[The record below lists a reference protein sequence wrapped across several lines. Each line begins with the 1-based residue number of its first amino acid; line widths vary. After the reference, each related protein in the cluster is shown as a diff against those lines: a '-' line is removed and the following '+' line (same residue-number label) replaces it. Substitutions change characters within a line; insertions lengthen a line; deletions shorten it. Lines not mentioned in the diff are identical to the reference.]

1 MNTKDKIYCMT
12 LRSKLPL
19 HLYQKYFL
27 AKDSFESLLSKIEVV
42 VGSNAI
48 LYSIRILIVLLALL
62 MGYIHTPKN
71 NNDVSNIKKIEVQH
85 NNSNTLF
92 KDLTK

>member
-1 MNTKDKIYCMT
+1 MT

-27 AKDSFESLLSKIEVV
+27 VKDSFESLLSKIEVV

-62 MGYIHTPKN
+62 MGYIHTPKDN
-71 NNDVSNIKKIEVQH
+71 IDVSNIKKIEVQH
-85 NNSNTLF
+85 NTSNTLF
-92 KDLTK
+92 KDIKK